1 MRSETKSTELL
12 SNGGPLSHGVDV
24 KPVDDAEADRLF
36 ADLVQEP
43 ALLVA
48 VSGGPDFDGAALS
61 AGTLACPHRASP
73 RIFAVTVDHGLRAGS
88 RAEAGAVKRLAAR
101 LEVPHR
107 TVRWTGEK
115 PVTGLQEKARAAR
128 YRLLRAAARRAGARC
143 VVTAHTLDDQ
153 AETVLF
159 RLARGSGLS
168 GIAAMAQGVAARI
181 ARYARCGEQPRAGAP
196 TARRSEGAPHRD
208 ASMRPDSSHAEDPSN
223 SDPRFARVRWRAL
236 APALA
241 QEGLTAA
248 RLVQLARRVRRSEAA
263 LEASVSAA
271 YDTLGT
277 RAAAHAIA
285 FDARSL
291 QELPTEIAL
300 RLIGRTIGQVGDEGP
315 VELGK
320 LEVMCELLAAAF
332 STGHFR
338 RTLAGAL
345 VSLQRGRVMVER
357 APPRRH
363 RSRS

>member
-1 MRSETKSTELL
+1 MSIAE
-12 SNGGPLSHGVDV
+12 HGADV
-24 KPVDDAEADRLF
+24 KPVGDVEADRLF

-48 VSGGPDFDGAALS
+48 VSGGPDSTALLYL
-61 AGTLACPHRASP
+61 LARWHDRHRASP
-73 RIFAVTVDHGLRAGS
+73 RLVAVTVDHGLRAGS
-88 RAEAGAVKRLAAR
+88 RAEAAAVKRLAAR

-115 PVTGLQEKARAAR
+115 PVTGLQERARAAR
-128 YRLLRAAARRAGARC
+128 YRLLLLAARRAGARC
-143 VVTAHTLDDQ
+143 VITAHTLDDQ

-159 RLARGSGLS
+159 RLARGSGLA
-168 GIAAMAQGVAARI
+168 GVAAMARVSPLGLPAMRVAGDSPALVRPLLDIPKARLI
-181 ARYARCGEQPRAGAP
+181 ATLEAAGFDYA
-196 TARRSEGAPHRD
+196 D
-208 ASMRPDSSHAEDPSN
+208 DPSN
-223 SDPRFARVRWRAL
+223 ADPRFARVRWRAL
-236 APALA
+236 TPALA

-315 VELGK
+315 VE
-320 LEVMCELLAAAF
+320 AQQA
-332 STGHFR
+332 
-338 RTLAGAL
+338 
-345 VSLQRGRVMVER
+345 RVAVQI
-357 APPRRH
+357 A
-363 RSRS
+363 

>member
-1 MRSETKSTELL
+1 VSTAE
-12 SNGGPLSHGVDV
+12 HGVDL
-24 KPVDDAEADRLF
+24 KPVGDVEADRLF
-36 ADLVQEP
+36 ADLAEEP

-48 VSGGPDFDGAALS
+48 VSGGPDSTALLYL
-61 AGTLACPHRASP
+61 LARWHVRHRSSP

-88 RAEAGAVKRLAAR
+88 RAEAAAVKRFAAR

-107 TVRWTGEK
+107 TMRWTGEK
-115 PVTGLQEKARAAR
+115 PVTGLQEKARTAR
-128 YRLLRAAARRAGARC
+128 YRLLLAAARQAGARY

-168 GIAAMAQGVAARI
+168 GIAAMARVSPLGFPAM
-181 ARYARCGEQPRAGAP
+181 
-196 TARRSEGAPHRD
+196 RD
-208 ASMRPDSSHAEDPSN
+208 AGDSPALVRPLLDIPKARLIATLEAAGLNYAEDPSN
-223 SDPRFARVRWRAL
+223 ADPRFARARWRAL

-263 LEASVSAA
+263 LDAAVSAA
-271 YDTLGT
+271 YDRLGS

-285 FDARSL
+285 LDVGGVR
-291 QELPTEIAL
+291 ELPAEIAL
-300 RLIGRTIGQVGDEGP
+300 RLIGRAISEVGDEGP

-320 LEVMCELLAAAF
+320 LEALCESLRAAF
-332 STGHFR
+332 STGRFR

-345 VSLQRGRVMVER
+345 VSLQRDRVMVER

-363 RSRS
+363 RSGGSRSQS

>member
-1 MRSETKSTELL
+1 M
-12 SNGGPLSHGVDV
+12 DV
-24 KPVDDAEADRLF
+24 KPVGDVEADRLF
-36 ADLVQEP
+36 VDLLHEP
-43 ALLVA
+43 VLLVA
-48 VSGGPDFDGAALS
+48 VSGGSDSTALLYL
-61 AGTLACPHRASP
+61 LARWHARHHSSP

-88 RAEAGAVKRLAAR
+88 RAEATAVKRLAAR

-107 TVRWTGEK
+107 TMRWPGEK

-128 YRLLRAAARRAGARC
+128 YRLLLSAARRVGARC

-159 RLARGSGLS
+159 RLARGSGIS
-168 GIAAMAQGVAARI
+168 GIAAMAKVAPLGLPAM
-181 ARYARCGEQPRAGAP
+181 
-196 TARRSEGAPHRD
+196 RD
-208 ASMRPDSSHAEDPSN
+208 AGDSPALVRPLLDIPKARLIATLQAAGLAHAEDPSN
-223 SDPRFARVRWRAL
+223 ADPRFARVRWRAL

-241 QEGLTAA
+241 QEGLTAQ

-263 LEASVSAA
+263 VEAAVCAA
-271 YDTLGT
+271 FDRLGL

-285 FDARSL
+285 FDAGRL
-291 QELPTEIAL
+291 QELPAEIAL
-300 RLIGRTIGQVGDEGP
+300 RLIGRAITDVGDEGP

-320 LEVMCELLAAAF
+320 LEALCESLDAAF
-332 STGHFR
+332 STGRFR